1 MTDFSESL
9 GASASLD
16 LAEAKHEAKL
26 QISLQAGLTALK
38 QRDYPKAIAELSDCE
53 ASLDTAVRLK
63 AQMGLIKAYVRTQQ
77 VQAAALL
84 AQPLCD
90 HANPQVQRWAKQ
102 TLAELTAP
110 DLPPSAGEAADAT
123 GFVPFSASAS
133 NPASNP
139 VPVATRPRPNS
150 PPPSAKPRTASRK
163 PAETAL
169 VPSPPA
175 AAGRVQKWNSL
186 GKVDASGLWALQAGS
201 LVLLFWMSKT
211 LLRWAF
217 GLWNGFS
224 IAVSNL
230 INIPRFILPTEI
242 GLPLLL
248 LLLSLAAASPWLLH
262 LILRQAYG
270 LQPLNFSQLERSSP
284 ESARLLR
291 RVCNQQ
297 SRPLPDL
304 GLLPANVPMIFSYGY
319 LPRHAQIAVSQGLLD
334 QLSEDETATLFA
346 AELAHIRYWDFGALS
361 AMTLI
366 AQIPYWVYWQ
376 AANWG
381 DRRQNPLF
389 RSLAVAVSVIGY
401 GLFRLLR
408 LPGLWL
414 SRVRLYY
421 SDRLASDLT
430 GNPNGLARALLKV
443 ALGTAQQMQQQTEPL
458 LEGFELLAPVGFR
471 SALPSS
477 LYQGDATLFDWDCHS
492 PYRRWL
498 QLNNSHPP
506 LGERLAL
513 LMQYAQQWR
522 LPLEVK
528 LGQPSRPKPQ
538 TSRQISRLLL
548 QATPFF
554 GILFGA
560 LSSLLLW
567 AAGKL
572 ATQMRWFELSWLA
585 TERSVFWACCLLGF
599 GIGLFIRIN
608 AFYPDIKRANLV
620 DFDLPQLLSDPKR
633 LPLDSLP
640 VQVQGKLVG
649 QAGLQNWLYRDLML
663 QTSSGLI
670 RLHYISKLGWLS
682 DLFPQAQR
690 PTALIGR
697 MVTVTGWFRRGAT
710 PWIDVD
716 KIQVQQGRSLLSHHP
731 IWSTAVAAAA
741 VLLAVYLILRGGG

>member
-1 MTDFSESL
+1 MTDFSDSL
-9 GASASLD
+9 SASASLD
-16 LAEAKHEAKL
+16 LAHAQHEAKL
-26 QISLQAGLTALK
+26 QISLHAGLTALK

-53 ASLDTAVRLK
+53 ASLDAATRLK
-63 AQMGLIKAYVRTQQ
+63 AQMGLIKAYARTKQ

-90 HANPQVQRWAKQ
+90 HSNPQVRHWAEQ

-110 DLPPSAGEAADAT
+110 DSTAPNLDTSDPPPSSDDVT
-123 GFVPFSASAS
+123 GFVPLPEPPSASS
-133 NPASNP
+133 LQP
-139 VPVATRPRPNS
+139 S
-150 PPPSAKPRTASRK
+150 PPPPSTKTRPTTQPA
-163 PAETAL
+163 AETAL
-169 VPSPPA
+169 LPRSPA
-175 AAGRVQKWNSL
+175 AAIRTQKWNSL

-211 LLRWAF
+211 LLSWAF
-217 GLWNGFS
+217 GLWNEFS

-230 INIPRFILPTEI
+230 INTPRLILPVEI

-248 LLLSLAAASPWLLH
+248 LLLGLAAASPWLLH

-270 LQPLNFSQLERSSP
+270 LQPLNSQLESSP
-284 ESARLLR
+284 ESLRLLR
-291 RVCNQQ
+291 RFCNQQ
-297 SRPLPDL
+297 RLPLPEL
-304 GLLPANVPMIFSYGY
+304 GLLPTAAPMIFSYGY
-319 LPRHAQIAVSQGLLD
+319 LPRRARIAVSQGLLD
-334 QLSEDETATLFA
+334 QLNEDETATLFA
-346 AELAHIRYWDFGALS
+346 VELAHIRYWDFGTLS
-361 AMTLI
+361 AITLI
-366 AQIPYWVYWQ
+366 AQLPYLVYWQ
-376 AANWG
+376 VANWG
-381 DRRQNPLF
+381 DQQKNPVF
-389 RSLAVAVSVIGY
+389 RGLAVVVSSAGY

-421 SDRLASDLT
+421 SDRLACDLT

-443 ALGTAQQMQQQTEPL
+443 ASGTAQQMQQQTDPL
-458 LEGFELLAPVGFR
+458 LEGFELLAPVGFH

-477 LYQGDATLFDWDCHS
+477 LYQGDAALFDWDCHS

-513 LMQYAQQWR
+513 LMQYAQRWR
-522 LPLEVK
+522 LPPEVE
-528 LGQPSRPKPQ
+528 LRQPSRPKPQ
-538 TSRQISRLLL
+538 LNRLVL
-548 QATPFF
+548 QAAPVF
-554 GILFGA
+554 GVLFGA

-567 AAGKL
+567 AVGRL
-572 ATQMRWFELSWLA
+572 ATQLRWFELSWLA
-585 TERSVFWACCLLGF
+585 TEQSVFWACCLLGF
-599 GIGLFIRIN
+599 GIGLFVRIN
-608 AFYPDIKRANLV
+608 PFYPDIKRANLV
-620 DFDLPQLLSDPKR
+620 DFDLPQLLSDPDR

-649 QAGLQNWLYRDLML
+649 QTSLQNWLYRDLML

-670 RLHYISKLGWLS
+670 RLHYTSKLGWLS
-682 DLFPQAQR
+682 DLLPQAQR

-697 MVTVTGWFRRGAT
+697 TVTVTGWFRRGAT

-716 KIQVQQGRSLLSHHP
+716 KIQVQKGRSLLSHHP
-731 IWSTAVAAAA
+731 IWSTALAAAA